1 MGEDHARENA
11 AISDAMTG
19 IRRTLR
25 LAAIAALVA
34 IPNIA
39 SAAEPYPTR
48 PIRFVVGF
56 AAGGPT
62 DIIARR
68 MAQTLS
74 ERLGQ
79 QVIVENKPG
88 AGGNIAT
95 EYVINAPPDGYTI
108 LVVATAN
115 AINTTFYQKLSFNFL
130 RDIVPVAGLARISY
144 VMAVS
149 PSVPAKT
156 VAEFIAY
163 ARANPGK
170 VNFASGGAGGSNH
183 LAGEMFKG
191 MTGIDIVHVPYRG
204 NAGAYSDLIAGEV
217 QLIFAD
223 IGSSRPHIQSGA
235 LRALAVTSTTRS
247 AAFPDLPTVAETVPG
262 YEASAWYGF
271 GVPKGTPA
279 EIVERLN
286 REINAAFDHP
296 SLKVA
301 FSGLEAEPMVFT
313 PAEFAAFMASEA
325 ERWGKAVRASGVK
338 GD

>member
-1 MGEDHARENA
+1 M
-11 AISDAMTG
+11 
-19 IRRTLR
+19 LR
-25 LAAIAALVA
+25 LAIGLLALAIAGV
-34 IPNIA
+34 A
-39 SAAEPYPTR
+39 SAADYPAR

-79 QVIVENKPG
+79 QVVVENKPG

-115 AINTTFYQKLSFNFL
+115 AINTTLYQKISFNFR

-144 VMAVS
+144 VMAVH
-149 PSVPAKT
+149 PSLPART

-163 ARANPGK
+163 AKANPARI
-170 VNFASGGAGGSNH
+170 NFASGGVGGSNH
-183 LAGEMFKG
+183 LAGEMFKSQ
-191 MTGIDIVHVPYRG
+191 TGIDIVHVPYRG
-204 NAGAYSDLIAGEV
+204 NAAAYTDLIGGQI

-223 IGSSRPHIQSGA
+223 IGSSRQNIQSGA
-235 LRALAVTSTTRS
+235 LRALAVTSVARS
-247 AAFPDLPTVAETVPG
+247 DSLPGVPTVAETVPG

-271 GVPKGTPA
+271 GVPRGTPA
-279 EIVERLN
+279 DIVEKLN
-286 REINAAFDHP
+286 REINAALGDP
-296 SLKVA
+296 QLKARFAEV
-301 FSGLEAEPMVFT
+301 EAEPMVFT
-313 PAEFAAFMASEA
+313 PPQFATFMAGEA
-325 ERWGKAVRASGVK
+325 ERWGKAVMASGVK

>member
-1 MGEDHARENA
+1 M
-11 AISDAMTG
+11 
-19 IRRTLR
+19 LR
-25 LAAIAALVA
+25 LAIGLLALAIAGV
-34 IPNIA
+34 A
-39 SAAEPYPTR
+39 SAADYPAR

-79 QVIVENKPG
+79 QVVVENKPG

-115 AINTTFYQKLSFNFL
+115 AINTTLYQKISFNFR

-144 VMAVS
+144 VMAVH
-149 PSVPAKT
+149 PSLPART

-163 ARANPGK
+163 AKANPARI
-170 VNFASGGAGGSNH
+170 NFASGGVGGSNH
-183 LAGEMFKG
+183 LAGEMFKSQ
-191 MTGIDIVHVPYRG
+191 TGIDIVHVPYRG
-204 NAGAYSDLIAGEV
+204 NAAAYTDLIGGQI

-223 IGSSRPHIQSGA
+223 IGSSRHHIQSGA
-235 LRALAVTSTTRS
+235 LRALAVTSVARS
-247 AAFPDLPTVAETVPG
+247 DSLPGVPTVAETVPG

-271 GVPKGTPA
+271 GVPRGTPA
-279 EIVERLN
+279 DIVEKLN
-286 REINAAFDHP
+286 REINAALGDP
-296 SLKVA
+296 QLKARFAEV
-301 FSGLEAEPMVFT
+301 EAEPMVFT
-313 PAEFAAFMASEA
+313 PPQFATFMAGEA
-325 ERWGKAVRASGVK
+325 ERWGKAVTASGVK

>member
-1 MGEDHARENA
+1 
-11 AISDAMTG
+11 
-19 IRRTLR
+19 
-25 LAAIAALVA
+25 
-34 IPNIA
+34 
-39 SAAEPYPTR
+39 
-48 PIRFVVGF
+48 
-56 AAGGPT
+56 
-62 DIIARR
+62 
-68 MAQTLS
+68 
-74 ERLGQ
+74 
-79 QVIVENKPG
+79 
-88 AGGNIAT
+88 
-95 EYVINAPPDGYTI
+95 
-108 LVVATAN
+108 
-115 AINTTFYQKLSFNFL
+115 
-130 RDIVPVAGLARISY
+130 
-144 VMAVS
+144 
-149 PSVPAKT
+149 
-156 VAEFIAY
+156 
-163 ARANPGK
+163 
-170 VNFASGGAGGSNH
+170 
-183 LAGEMFKG
+183 MFKG

-286 REINAAFDHP
+286 QEINAAFAHP